1 MNDTTI
7 INTFN
12 SDNNNIANIKRQ
24 HHQIM
29 RSIANRNLKFK
40 TMIRN
45 PIVGDNT
52 FFTVIF
58 LATSNHR
65 LKSNKSIL

>member
-1 MNDTTI
+1 MNFRLFNTTI

-12 SDNNNIANIKRQ
+12 SDNNNITNIKRQ

-29 RSIANRNLKFK
+29 TSITNRNLKFK

-45 PIVGDNT
+45 PVVADNT
-52 FFTVIF
+52 FFTIITF
-58 LATSNHR
+58 SNI
-65 LKSNKSIL
+65 KSPT

>member
-1 MNDTTI
+1 MNFRLFNTTI

-12 SDNNNIANIKRQ
+12 SDNNNITNIKRQ

-29 RSIANRNLKFK
+29 TSITNRNLKFK

-45 PIVGDNT
+45 PVVADNT
-52 FFTVIF
+52 LFTIITF
-58 LATSNHR
+58 SNI
-65 LKSNKSIL
+65 KSPT